1 MFNTY
6 VLRPGD
12 AHHTHTYH
20 EHRAPTDQSVALLR
34 EMEKAALDKV
44 IQAVRLEN
52 CGVDAVLH
60 HMRDSLNDQR
70 RFKIIY
76 KINGERR
83 VVDYDHTETGA
94 FDDREKMLM
103 GLRDAF
109 AKDIAN
115 VLTAAVL
122 KAAGKFSGF

>member
-1 MFNTY
+1 MFDTY

-44 IQAVRLEN
+44 IQAVRLEG
-52 CGVDAVLH
+52 CGIDAVLH
-60 HMRDSLNDQR
+60 HMREPRDGDH

-83 VVDYDHTETGA
+83 VVDHREREEVER
-94 FDDREKMLM
+94 DDLVI
-103 GLRDAF
+103 GLRDAL

-115 VLTAAVL
+115 VLMGSIL
-122 KAAGKFSGF
+122 RAAGKFSSWA